1 MRLAIFLL
9 AAGFHGFLLFFTVF
23 NMKTKVILP
32 ETGPK
37 VMKLLDISELSL
49 PEESPAVPP
58 PMAPPQ
64 PKKPPVI
71 PQQTTEPIAALM
83 VETTE
88 IAEIPAFTPEPSIPE
103 SRPQQGTSVNQASS
117 DAEAAQRAQ
126 NAALTTAYIQKNFN
140 YIQRRIRDK
149 LVYPPQAK
157 RTGVQG
163 NAELLF
169 TIHADGTVS
178 DIRVRVSSGHELLD
192 QAAID
197 AIYAAAPFRPAPV
210 QARIAVPITFK
221 LR

>member
-23 NMKTKVILP
+23 NMKTRVILP

-49 PEESPAVPP
+49 PEEPPAVPP
-58 PMAPPQ
+58 PVAPPQ

-71 PQQTTEPIAALM
+71 PQQTTEPIAAIM
-83 VETTE
+83 VETEE
-88 IAEIPAFTPEPSIPE
+88 IAETPELSVPE
-103 SRPQQGTSVNQASS
+103 SGLQQGASVNRASG
-117 DAEAAQRAQ
+117 DAEAAEGAQ

-149 LVYPPQAK
+149 LLYPPQAK

-192 QAAID
+192 KAAID
-197 AIYAAAPFRPAPV
+197 AIYAAAPFRPPPV
-210 QARIAVPITFK
+210 RARIAVPITFK